1 VALDSKTLR
10 ALDRAMDFVDRET
23 YTYYKEYIKNKGYD
37 VVNLDYLYVRSYYP
51 DNKLSKS
58 QKEAYDFFYNNAK
71 KYNESYQSL
80 FTQSMLS
87 VVFNRHGDSKLAQEM
102 AKRIKEKALYSDEM
116 GMYWRDNTSGW
127 CWNERPIETQAMLIR
142 TMDEVLGDR
151 ESVAKMQQWLLK
163 QKQTTNWNT
172 DVATVNAIQALLAG
186 GTSGKAKKG
195 SNEEQ
200 FKVDSPVLIAP
211 SKITLTFGNHQ
222 LVTDTTRHQLH
233 ISQRLQK
240 NEVTPADGRLTI
252 RKEDNGIA
260 WGAMYWQYFEQ
271 VDKIPSSS
279 MGVTLKRTLYRMERD
294 GKLSKMTGISG
305 LKVGDKVRI
314 RIEIITDRNL
324 EYLELK
330 DPRCAAMEPVNT
342 ASGWQ
347 WSDGLSY
354 YLAVTNA
361 AQTLYIDR
369 LDKGKY
375 VVEYDMYVN
384 NAGTYVTAP
393 TTMQCLYA
401 PEFRALC
408 PAEKLRI
415 EN

>member
-1 VALDSKTLR
+1 
-10 ALDRAMDFVDRET
+10 M
-23 YTYYKEYIKNKGYD
+23 
-37 VVNLDYLYVRSYYP
+37 
-51 DNKLSKS
+51 
-58 QKEAYDFFYNNAK
+58 
-71 KYNESYQSL
+71 KYNKDYESL

-87 VVFNRHGDSKLAQEM
+87 VIFNRHGDKKLAQEM

-116 GMYWRDNTSGW
+116 GMYWRDNVSGW
-127 CWNERPIETQAMLIR
+127 SWSERPIETQAMLIR

-151 ESVAKMQQWLLK
+151 ESVAKMQQWILK

-172 DVATVNAIQALLAG
+172 DVSTVNAIQALLMG
-186 GTSGKAKKG
+186 GD
-195 SNEEQ
+195 
-200 FKVDSPVLIAP
+200 KVSVSSPVRIEP
-211 SKITLTFGNHQ
+211 SNITLSFGKHT
-222 LVTDTTRHQLH
+222 LSTDTTRHQLH

-240 NEVTPADGRLTI
+240 GDVTPADGHLTI
-252 RKEDNGIA
+252 RKEDDGIA

-271 VDKIPSSS
+271 VEKIPSSS
-279 MGVTLKRTLYRMERD
+279 MGVTLKRTLYRVERD
-294 GKLSKMTGISG
+294 GKLSKIGGTDG
-305 LKVGDKVRI
+305 LKVGDKVRV
-314 RIEIITDRNL
+314 RIEISCDRNL

-342 ASGWQ
+342 ASGWN
-347 WSDGLSY
+347 WNSGLSY

-393 TTMQCLYA
+393 TTIQCLYA
-401 PEFRALC
+401 PEFRALT
-408 PAEKLRI
+408 PAESLNIKR
-415 EN
+415 